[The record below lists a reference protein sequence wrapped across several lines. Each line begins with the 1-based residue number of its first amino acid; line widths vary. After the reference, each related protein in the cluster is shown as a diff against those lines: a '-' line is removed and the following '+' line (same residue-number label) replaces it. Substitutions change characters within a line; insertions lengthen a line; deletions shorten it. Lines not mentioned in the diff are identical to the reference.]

1 MGTYELGNTG
11 RQMPQWTKTSEILLP
26 LASVCDDVYW
36 TLRVQ
41 FMSFRLLPSSLAHQC
56 SRNKCL
62 HKLWHQVN
70 NNIIS
75 PKKYEILGMWGWG
88 VHIFL
93 AGDFACFTCV
103 IHKKACIIEGKKMNI
118 IHFIWA
124 SFRGS
129 SIFSMA
135 GLQLSLLTKGKN
147 QPGGLWL
154 LFFSWATMTWCQAE
168 IFEMYS
174 INRIKFWIDYQWE

>member
-1 MGTYELGNTG
+1 MNWAHRKADATMNKNFGNF
-11 RQMPQWTKTSEILLP
+11 TST

-75 PKKYEILGMWGWG
+75 PKKIWNIGGCGGEACIFFWRVILP
-88 VHIFL
+88 VPRV
-93 AGDFACFTCV
+93 CV
-103 IHKKACIIEGKKMNI
+103 IRKRHALLRERKWIS
-118 IHFIWA
+118 FILFEHHLEVPA
-124 SFRGS
+124 
-129 SIFSMA
+129 FSTWQVYNYCYW
-135 GLQLSLLTKGKN
+135 LRKKN
-147 QPGGLWL
+147 QPGGQWL
-154 LFFSWATMTWCQAE
+154 LFFSWAPLTWCQAE

-174 INRIKFWIDYQWE
+174 INRIKFWINYYWE

>member
-75 PKKYEILGMWGWG
+75 PKKIWNIGDVGVKRAYFFWRVILP
-88 VHIFL
+88 VSRVS
-93 AGDFACFTCV
+93 FTKRHALLRERKW
-103 IHKKACIIEGKKMNI
+103 IS
-118 IHFIWA
+118 FILFEHHLEVPA
-124 SFRGS
+124 
-129 SIFSMA
+129 FSA
-135 GLQLSLLTKGKN
+135 WQVYN
-147 QPGGLWL
+147 YRYWL
-154 LFFSWATMTWCQAE
+154 RE
-168 IFEMYS
+168 K
-174 INRIKFWIDYQWE
+174 INRGPMTIVFLLSSFDLMPSRNTWDVFD